1 MHHVMI
7 GQLAHGLGTMDYSE
21 WVALDWWP
29 VTSGIPQSSILGFQ
43 DENFLDLAENIRE
56 KVAAPSD
63 QGLSY

>member
-1 MHHVMI
+1 MWW
-7 GQLAHGLGTMDYSE
+7 LGSWLTG
-21 WVALDWWP
+21 WAQWITVNGVALDWWP

-43 DENFLDLAENIRE
+43 DENFLDLAENIKE